1 MEQQEA
7 FVEQLKKLF
16 SKTGI
21 VANRPRGRPRKT
33 GVSKEQVKPSKV
45 PKKER
50 LRAKKRLDVILNV
63 RPLLKRL
70 VEEYQRLIRS
80 KMDASRY
87 AKDLL
92 TFRERPPTKKELQL
106 MPEYALPSKLGT
118 KNIRTA
124 EMDIREYKKE
134 MKEYCNHMTIGY
146 ELENY
151 TAPPGEDP
159 DKVNLTI
166 GQYLRRIKELLEV
179 KLVQDMDQGKI
190 KPGFY
195 MLLKIQSTFRNKDEE
210 PIEIWTSS
218 LTHRRNEVYDLRL
231 NP

>member
-1 MEQQEA
+1 MQQQQQQLEA

-21 VANRPRGRPRKT
+21 IANRPRGRPRKT

-92 TFRERPPTKKELQL
+92 TFRERPPTKKEFQL
-106 MPEYALPSKLGT
+106 MPEYALPSKL
-118 KNIRTA
+118 
-124 EMDIREYKKE
+124 
-134 MKEYCNHMTIGY
+134 
-146 ELENY
+146 
-151 TAPPGEDP
+151 APSGETL
-159 DKVNLTI
+159 DKLDWTI
-166 GQYLRRIKELLEV
+166 GQYLARLKELLEV
-179 KLVQDMDQGKI
+179 RLVQDMYHGKI

-195 MLLKIQSTFRNKDEE
+195 MLLKIKTTFRNAGQ
-210 PIEIWTSS
+210 T
-218 LTHRRNEVYDLRL
+218 
-231 NP
+231 